1 MKNIFKAFQKH
12 EDLVLGYAIGLLDG
26 EVIETAF
33 LDKNVYLDKNGTL
46 KKAIFKKSVS
56 TLLKTLKID
65 KKMASKLVLE
75 IEDDLEVIV
84 VDLEEEDST
93 KVC

>member
-1 MKNIFKAFQKH
+1 
-12 EDLVLGYAIGLLDG
+12 
-26 EVIETAF
+26 
-33 LDKNVYLDKNGTL
+33 
-46 KKAIFKKSVS
+46 
-56 TLLKTLKID
+56 
-65 KKMASKLVLE
+65 MASKLVLE